1 MKKNIILI
9 LSIISAVL
17 LIGSFPLKL
26 IAGSLVVDICGLVG
40 FALIFVVLGLRISQ
54 KDNSVK
60 ADDKGM

>member
-26 IAGSLVVDICGLVG
+26 IAGSLVVDICRLVG